1 MQRDKALRA
10 MQRVEAM
17 MGSQSQA
24 VISTTVAGVVVVMRE
39 SVVKVVDPG
48 VKTMKPADAVDS
60 QLQTR
65 RRA

>member
-1 MQRDKALRA
+1 
-10 MQRVEAM
+10 